1 MSAENKRKEKEN
13 KRRREEEKKILSEVF
28 NLDFHEF
35 VDEYTDE
42 GPGKALGKTP
52 DFYLRSK
59 EEGLPDLAIEVK
71 TLRRDHDRPADYDK
85 PLEVKEHYLSVKD
98 FQFVLKLDLPVHKNP
113 DPIKV
118 KKIWHSL
125 KEELD
130 KYEEKWEYILD
141 RISDIENILENEDK
155 DIYVK
160 DLPHEKKDELRKIID
175 DIKRQD
181 ERFVKSLPNDIL
193 FAYTCLAT
201 YPEICQIKIKDVEG
215 KIKESKEKGLS
226 SRVADFIW
234 YHFMD
239 ELKDF
244 PKNYVM
250 KVKKEGVKDNSIFIA
265 TRFTITM
272 EPEDPVFHIKEVER
286 YVERS
291 KGKFE
296 NLRKVKSDKS
306 DDSPHWEL
314 LLVKG
319 LLVAYY
325 RFNSLIEEI
334 EEWLKKNGYDYLLGV
349 RDSGGIYYLI
359 IRMDK
364 GVGVSGGGDW
374 KTQIGRIIKH

>member
-1 MSAENKRKEKEN
+1 MSAENKRKEEEN
-13 KRRREEEKKILSEVF
+13 KRKREEEKKILNEVF

-42 GPGKALGKTP
+42 NSGHLP

-71 TLRRDHDRPADYDK
+71 TLRRDHDRPADYET
-85 PLEVKEHYLSVKD
+85 PLEVEEHHLSVKD
-98 FQFVLKLDLPVHKNP
+98 FHFVLKLDLLGYKNP
-113 DPIKV
+113 PPMKV
-118 KKIWHSL
+118 KGVWYSL
-125 KEELD
+125 KKELD
-130 KYEEKWEYILD
+130 KYKEKWEYVLD
-141 RISDIENILENEDK
+141 RISDIEKLLGNEDENV
-155 DIYVK
+155 YVK
-160 DLPHEKKDELRKIID
+160 DLPREKKEELRKIID
-175 DIKRQD
+175 DIKKQD

-201 YPEICQIKIKDVEG
+201 HPEICQIKIKDVEG

-226 SRVADFIW
+226 RRVADFIW

-239 ELKDF
+239 ELKGF
-244 PKNYVM
+244 PKNYIM
-250 KVKKEGVKDNSIFIA
+250 TVKEEGVKDDSIFIF

-272 EPEDPVFHIKEVER
+272 EPEDPVFHIKEIER

-319 LLVAYY
+319 EAVANDD
-325 RFNSLIEEI
+325 FNFLIEVI
-334 EEWLKKNGYDYLLGV
+334 KVCLNKNGYDYLLGV
-349 RDSGGIYYLI
+349 RKQAGWFGTYYLI
-359 IRMDK
+359 IRMD
-364 GVGVSGGGDW
+364 GGTGSSVEDDW
-374 KTQIGRIIKH
+374 KKQIVRIIKH